1 MKKIF
6 KRSAAILLVVMTLF
20 TTVFVVPVSAATVS
34 ITFDYC
40 YDTAGNIITFKQTV
54 TNDGY
59 TVGTTGEELC
69 RIYADGKDAYCI
81 EPGHSLYS
89 GDTLDDA
96 SSTAWKS
103 LTSGQRTAV
112 NLTVLYGK
120 GGNSKNLGGT
130 DGQQWV
136 ATQLII
142 WEIIS
147 GCRKTTGTFECTNEK
162 YLNGI
167 CKGSSNPGVRSIY
180 NKISNALATHSTVP
194 SFTKVTKNSA
204 PTHEM
209 NCSNGKYTLTLTDS
223 NKILSKFNFK
233 NTGDVAISQSG
244 NKLTISSSK
253 PVDTAL
259 LITSAKSMPSAGN
272 SAIVAYGDATSQDV
286 VKGVGKP
293 DPVNAYFKV
302 TAKSGDLKIVKTSE
316 DGVVANVE
324 FKITGT
330 NYSKTVKTDS
340 KGVFN
345 LPDLLPGTYKVTE
358 TTSDK
363 YVPQE
368 THTVTVVAGK
378 TATVTFNN
386 VLKRGELTVEK
397 VADDNIVEGI
407 KFHLYGTSK
416 DGVKVDEYAVTD
428 KNGIARFKD
437 VLVSGTAPYTVEEIN
452 VDEDKYIAPDK
463 QTVKIKWKE
472 NSELTFKN
480 TLKKATVF
488 TISKSGEV
496 FYSVTTAQTETG
508 EKTYRPEYKKLSLAG
523 AKYEIRAAADIV
535 TEDGKK
541 YYSKGDLVET
551 VTTNSS
557 GVAKSSKLYLGKY
570 TIKEIKAP
578 DGMVLNSTPKTVELT
593 TENQTVALSETKL
606 NFINDRQKVRV
617 SLDKVLERN
626 TTFDIGNGKEFE
638 SVRFGLYSD
647 EKITASNGSSIP
659 QNGLIEVVSV
669 SEGGKATVKTDL
681 PFGKYYLKEIA
692 TDKHYILGTEKF
704 SFEFDYQGQNKK
716 LVEIDLN
723 NNKPYENKLIY
734 GSVSGIKVD
743 EYNNKLGGALIG
755 LFKSDEKTFTVD
767 TAILK
772 TTSNADGSFKFDK
785 VPYGKYVVREIKQ
798 PTGFVINDAT
808 YPVEIS
814 KNEQV
819 VEIEIVNTH
828 IKGDITLTKIDA
840 DYPENKLTGATFEL
854 YSDTNADGKLDKTD
868 KLIGNLDEENEG
880 VYEKKNLDYGHY
892 LVRETKAPTGFEL
905 DEGIYSVFIE
915 KDGKTYAVE
924 NKAGVGFIN
933 NAMKGSLKIVKR
945 SEDNKVE
952 GFSFR
957 VTGVNGYDET
967 FVTDENGVINITG
980 LRIGEYKV
988 SEVENTA
995 SNSYILPDDKTL
1007 EIKYEQTTEVEMYN
1021 KLKKVPKTGDD
1032 SNLPLVITV
1041 ASVSLAG
1048 VVAAMY
1054 LLFRKKKGN
1063 DK

>member
-6 KRSAAILLVVMTLF
+6 KRSAAILLVVITLF
-20 TTVFVVPVSAATVS
+20 STIFAVPVSAATVS

-54 TNDGY
+54 TDDGY

-81 EPGHSLYS
+81 EPGHSLYA

-103 LTSGQRTAV
+103 LTEGQRTAV
-112 NLTVLYGK
+112 NLAILYGK

-136 ATQLII
+136 ATQIVV
-142 WEIIS
+142 WEIVT
-147 GCRKTTGTFECTNEK
+147 GCRKTTGSFDCTNTK
-162 YLNGI
+162 FINAI
-167 CKGSSNPGVRSIY
+167 CKDSSNPGVRTIY
-180 NKISNALATHSTVP
+180 NKISNALAAHTTVP

-209 NCSNGKYTLTLTDS
+209 KCSNGKYTLTLTDS

-233 NTGDVAISQSG
+233 STGNVAVSQSGNTLTLSTTKPFDADVAIS
-244 NKLTISSSK
+244 
-253 PVDTAL
+253 
-259 LITSAKSMPSAGN
+259 SAKSVPSAGN
-272 SAIVAYGDATSQDV
+272 SAIVAFGDSSLQDV

-293 DPVNAYFKV
+293 DPLYAYFKV
-302 TAKSGDLKIVKTSE
+302 TAKPGNLKILKTSE

-324 FKITGT
+324 FKITGS

-340 KGVFN
+340 NGVFN
-345 LPDLLPGTYKVTE
+345 LPDLMPGTYNVTE
-358 TTSDK
+358 ITDDK

-428 KNGIARFKD
+428 KDGIARFKD

-452 VDEDKYIAPDK
+452 VDENKYIAPDK
-463 QTVKIKWKE
+463 QTVTIKWKE

-480 TLKKATVF
+480 KLKKATILTVY
-488 TISKSGEV
+488 KSGEV
-496 FYSVTTAQTETG
+496 FYGVDTASTDNG
-508 EKTYRPEYKKLSLAG
+508 EKTYQPVYRNLSLAG

-541 YYSKGDLVET
+541 YYSKGDLIET

-578 DGMVLNSTPKTVELT
+578 DGMVLNSTPRTVELK
-593 TENQTVALSETKL
+593 TENQTVSLSETRV
-606 NFINDRQKVRV
+606 NFINERQKVKV
-617 SLDKVLERN
+617 SLEKVLEKSDA
-626 TTFDIGNGKEFE
+626 FGIGNGDEIK
-638 SVRFGLYSD
+638 SIRFGLYAD

-669 SEGGKATVKTDL
+669 SDGGKVTVKTDL

-734 GSVSGIKVD
+734 GSVSGVKVD

-785 VPYGKYVVREIKQ
+785 VPFGKYVVREIKQ
-798 PTGFVINDAT
+798 PTGFVINDTT

-814 KNEQV
+814 KNAQV
-819 VEIEIVNTH
+819 IEIEIVNTH
-828 IKGDITLTKIDA
+828 IKGDITLTKVDA

-854 YSDTNADGKLDKTD
+854 YIDTNADGKLDKTD

-880 VYEKKNLDYGHY
+880 IYEKKNLDYGHY
-892 LVRETKAPTGFEL
+892 LVRERKAPTGFEL

-915 KDGKTYAVE
+915 EDGKTYTVE

-933 NAMKGSLKIVKR
+933 NAMKGSLKILKR
-945 SEDNKVE
+945 SEDNKVD

-988 SEVENTA
+988 SEVENTV

-1048 VVAAMY
+1048 VIAAMY
-1054 LLFRKKKGN
+1054 ILFRKKKGN
-1063 DK
+1063 GK